1 MLPGGNLDI
10 VSDEKVVEVA
20 GDEPGGGRLLD
31 DDIDDVF
38 AVEVAGM
45 AQECLLFFI
54 MVIWNIPKTPRQLA
68 EGK

>member
-1 MLPGGNLDI
+1 LPGGNLDI

-45 AQECLLFFI
+45 AQECLLLFI